1 MIVVL
6 IFFIPPPPS
15 FSPNHLHRKWE
26 TKNSNLRKQERNKE
40 DKVIGTRRTGGLSVC
55 VCAGGSGSWL
65 MEQQQQQH
73 STALPSTIVA
83 FRRSSYMLSRAVK
96 RDPQEGGRQAHVR
109 SFQCATLTTYFYT

>member
-6 IFFIPPPPS
+6 IFFIPHTPS

-26 TKNSNLRKQERNKE
+26 KKIPIRESKKEIKKTKLLGH
-40 DKVIGTRRTGGLSVC
+40 DGLAVSLC

-65 MEQQQQQH
+65 MEQQQH
-73 STALPSTIVA
+73 STALPSTIDA